1 MCIQKPAETM
11 HLSGQID
18 TLKEKTIADICI
30 MEKKEKEICFYD
42 KYGGTLKGE
51 RMLIPR
57 LTIKNG
63 KIVYRNI
70 EF

>member
-1 MCIQKPAETM
+1 MK
-11 HLSGQID
+11 
-18 TLKEKTIADICI
+18 KKTIADICI
-30 MEKKEKEICFYD
+30 MEKKEKEICFHD
-42 KYGGTLKGE
+42 KYDGTLKRE